1 MILKCPACETRYAL
15 DPAKLGEDGRRVK
28 CARCGNVWFAT
39 PPEDAERV
47 PPPEPP
53 PKSVAAEA
61 TPPPFGAAGLRADRS
76 APPPGRNLPAK
87 RGPAIPRS
95 RALSAAAG
103 LLIFAVLAGLIIGRD
118 QVAAAWP
125 ATEGLY
131 QALGLDVAV
140 PGGPAEGPV
149 LGAGLA
155 LVDVIPELTES
166 EDGRVLWVRGA
177 ITNPSDT
184 PRTVPPFR
192 VTLLNADREPLDS
205 WSFEPQVDRLAPG
218 EAATFA
224 TRRDDPD
231 PAATEIEVTVDRESQ

>member
-1 MILKCPACETRYAL
+1 MILKCPSCETRYAL
-15 DPAKLGEDGRRVK
+15 DPAKLGDDGRRVK
-28 CARCGNVWFAT
+28 CARCGHIWFAT

-47 PPPEPP
+47 PPPPEPP
-53 PKSVAAEA
+53 LEPAAEGA
-61 TPPPFGAAGLRADRS
+61 SSTPFGPAGLRADRS
-76 APPPGRNLPAK
+76 APPPSRNLPAK
-87 RGPAIPRS
+87 RGPSIPRS

-103 LLIFAVLAGLIIGRD
+103 LLILALLAGLVIGRD

-125 ATEGLY
+125 ATEGVY

-140 PGGPAEGPV
+140 PGGPVP
-149 LGAGLA
+149 GAGLA
-155 LVDVIPELTES
+155 LIDVIPELTES
-166 EDGRVLWVRGA
+166 EGERVLWVRGA

-205 WSFEPQVDRLAPG
+205 WSFEPEVDRLAPG

-231 PAATEIEVTVDRESQ
+231 PAATEIEVMVDRESQ